1 MQCCINSIVQFSV
14 VRSVDDGKEEEKE
27 ELPNQEVDNRGNVD
41 LAAFGVVE
49 DVATEQSQ
57 NVALVPTTPRSK
69 PLEERSNVIVAV
81 LLRFASFQ
89 YSVGTTKYTRNKRK
103 QNGVNVV
110 IWLEVNE
117 VKGFEF
123 LPGNRKE
130 GED

>member
-1 MQCCINSIVQFSV
+1 MQHSINSIVQFSV

-57 NVALVPTTPRSK
+57 NVALVPTTPRGE
-69 PLEERSNVIVAV
+69 PLEERSDVVVAV

-89 YSVGTTKYTRNKRK
+89 YSIGTTKNTRNKR
-103 QNGVNVV
+103 
-110 IWLEVNE
+110 
-117 VKGFEF
+117 
-123 LPGNRKE
+123 
-130 GED
+130 